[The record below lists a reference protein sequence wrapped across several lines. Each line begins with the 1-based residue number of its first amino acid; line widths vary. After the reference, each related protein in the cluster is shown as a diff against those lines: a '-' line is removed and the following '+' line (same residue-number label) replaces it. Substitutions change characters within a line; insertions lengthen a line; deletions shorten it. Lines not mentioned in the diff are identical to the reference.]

1 MQESFISICLRV
13 DEVGERVAGV
23 ERDGGGREQGET
35 EFHFRFCWV
44 VVGCCTIAVQLNI
57 SKRRRTFN

>member
-1 MQESFISICLRV
+1 MQASFIVICLRA

-35 EFHFRFCWV
+35 EFHFRFCWL
-44 VVGCCTIAVQLNI
+44 CWLC
-57 SKRRRTFN
+57 R